1 MPRLWTRSLVTV
13 SIALLFG
20 AMIPNIF
27 IIAPRYLGAHGAA
40 KAEIGMIMGAY
51 QVAVLAIT
59 PFVVPFAARVGF
71 ARVLSLGCAVAG
83 AGALWFAFT
92 DALPWYVAARGVQGL
107 GFAIIMVGAAA
118 FVAETAPRERLG
130 EAMGITAIVTLV
142 AQALG
147 PVLGEYVQQS
157 LSYHAAFVTGA
168 ILGGCGAIAALM
180 MPSATVRIE
189 NGHASLRR
197 AWPALTALMLSG
209 LGFGAAWL
217 FLADFARSRGV
228 YSIDSFFWPYVI
240 AALFSR
246 IALGK
251 VSDRYGRHRVSSPA
265 LLGHMLAFAALP
277 LVHHSWQLFPIGL
290 AYGFMHGTYYPALQA
305 LAVERT
311 VGPRSKAAAA
321 STFAFGVGI
330 ILAAFCLGPLAQVA
344 GYDVMYGTAALAVGV
359 AAWIVWR
366 DGRDSAAIGA

>member
-1 MPRLWTRSLVTV
+1 MRVRLFSRALVTV

-27 IIAPRYLGAHGAA
+27 VIAPRFLGAGGAA

-51 QVAVLAIT
+51 QVATLAIT
-59 PFVVPFAARVGF
+59 PFVVPLAARIGF

-83 AGALWFAFT
+83 SGALWFAYA
-92 DALPWYVAARGVQGL
+92 DALPWFVAARVLQGL
-107 GFAIIMVGAAA
+107 GFAAIMVGAAA
-118 FVAETAPRERLG
+118 FVAETAPPSRLG
-130 EAMGITAIVTLV
+130 EAMGITAIVTLI

-147 PVLGEYVQQS
+147 PVLAEFVQQHG
-157 LSYHAAFVTGA
+157 SYHAAFLTGA
-168 ILGGCGAIAALM
+168 IVGGAGAIAALA
-180 MPSATVRIE
+180 MPSSTVRIE
-189 NGHASLRR
+189 R
-197 AWPALTALMLSG
+197 ARAELQRARPALFALMLSG

-228 YSIDSFFWPYVI
+228 YSIDSFFWPYVG

-251 VSDRYGRHRVSSPA
+251 LSDRLGRHRTAAPA

-277 LVHHSWQLFPIGL
+277 LVHRSWHLFPIGL
-290 AYGFMHGTYYPALQA
+290 VYGFVHGTYYPTLQA
-305 LAVERT
+305 LVVERN

-330 ILAAFCLGPLAQVA
+330 LAAAFFLGPLAGLA
-344 GYDVMYGTAALAVGV
+344 GYNVMYATAAAAAGLAALAVMFD
-359 AAWIVWR
+359 AR
-366 DGRDSAAIGA
+366 TP